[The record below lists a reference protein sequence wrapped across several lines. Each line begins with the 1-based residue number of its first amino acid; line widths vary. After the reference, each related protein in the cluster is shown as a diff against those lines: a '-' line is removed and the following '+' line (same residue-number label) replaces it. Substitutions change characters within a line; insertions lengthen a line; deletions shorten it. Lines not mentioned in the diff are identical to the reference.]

1 MGKAMENI
9 LHITSSIFGPEGKSS
24 VMSGELIALLTGKH
38 PSANVVERQLSP
50 VSMPYLDAEI
60 FGAFITP
67 AEDRSSRQQDI
78 LTLSDTLIEEVKAA
92 DAIVLGLPMYNFNVP
107 AALKSY
113 IDHIARV
120 GVTFKYTETGPV
132 GLLSDKPVYVVTA
145 RGGYY
150 QGTEND
156 TQTPYI
162 KNILGLLGLK
172 SVEFFHAEGLN
183 ISPEEAEKSMEA
195 VRQKLNQ
202 RFG

>member
-1 MGKAMENI
+1 MKTV
-9 LHITSSIFGPEGKSS
+9 LHLTSSLFGPEGKSS
-24 VMSGELIALLTGKH
+24 VMSSELISLLKGKY
-38 PSANVVERQLSP
+38 PAVNIIERHLSP
-50 VSMPYLDAEI
+50 DTMPYLDSEI
-60 FGAFITP
+60 FGAFVTP
-67 AEDRSSRQQDI
+67 ADDRTSRQNDI
-78 LTLSDTLIEEVKAA
+78 LAKSDRLIDEVKAA

-132 GLLSDKPVYVVTA
+132 GLLADKPVYVVTA
-145 RGGYY
+145 RGGFY

-162 KNILGLLGLK
+162 RNILGLLGLK

-183 ISPEEAEKSMEA
+183 ISPEEAEKSMAGVKE
-195 VRQKLNQ
+195 QLHK